1 MIACQGTLQV
11 DAVTSGEGMPLKVKE
26 FTSVSHLRSQKLGG
40 GDCLTKT
47 QDYAKTIKSKYMV

>member
-1 MIACQGTLQV
+1 
-11 DAVTSGEGMPLKVKE
+11 MPLKVKE